1 MWVLILVFFV
11 LSWAPPAGAQELPP
25 GHPPISVKPED
36 VVRAVMDFLLEEYGR
51 KVTSRDLLK
60 GAIKGMLESLGD
72 PYSYYMDEEEL
83 RHLEEETEGRYGGI
97 GAVLESRQG
106 KVVIQSVIPGSP
118 ADLEGLKA
126 GDVIVA
132 VGGEKLAGM
141 TLDQAVKLIRGEPG
155 TEVELSIERPGL
167 PTLLRIKIKRA
178 LVTLPTVDTQF
189 LPGNFAYIRIH
200 SFEASTVG
208 ERFRYIYERW
218 VKVGARGIVVDLR
231 SNPGGQLS
239 QAVEVAQALVPRG
252 PIVHIQDLSSG
263 SKVTIDTLPHPPGP
277 PLAVLV
283 DEGTASAAEIV
294 AAAVKENGA
303 GVVVGR
309 KTFGKSSVQ
318 TIIPL
323 PVGGALRLTTARY
336 LTPQGN
342 SLDGRGLE
350 PDVEVPATPLVGH
363 SFPEMGKRTLRR
375 GMVGLDVLGLQE
387 RLSFL
392 GYDPGPLDGV
402 FGRRTALALVRFQ
415 QEEGVQGEQWG
426 VASGPTFSALESA
439 VRRKLEALARD
450 GSDLILERALGVLKE
465 KAAR

>member
-1 MWVLILVFFV
+1 
-11 LSWAPPAGAQELPP
+11 
-25 GHPPISVKPED
+25 
-36 VVRAVMDFLLEEYGR
+36 
-51 KVTSRDLLK
+51 
-60 GAIKGMLESLGD
+60 
-72 PYSYYMDEEEL
+72 
-83 RHLEEETEGRYGGI
+83 
-97 GAVLESRQG
+97 
-106 KVVIQSVIPGSP
+106 
-118 ADLEGLKA
+118 
-126 GDVIVA
+126 
-132 VGGEKLAGM
+132 
-141 TLDQAVKLIRGEPG
+141 
-155 TEVELSIERPGL
+155 VELSIERPGL
-167 PTLLRIKIKRA
+167 PTLLRVKIKRA
-178 LVTLPTVDTQF
+178 FVTLPTVDTQL

-239 QAVEVAQALVPRG
+239 QAVEVAQALGPRG

-263 SKVTIDTLPHPPGP
+263 SKVTIDTLPHSPGP

-309 KTFGKSSVQ
+309 KTFGKGSVQ

-336 LTPQGN
+336 LTPEGN

-350 PDVEVPATPLVGH
+350 PDVEVPATPLAGH

-392 GYDPGPLDGV
+392 GYDPGPLDGI
-402 FGRRTALALVRFQ
+402 FGRRTALALARFQ
-415 QEEGVQGEQWG
+415 REEGVQGEQWG

-465 KAAR
+465 RAAR